1 MFLQKHTS
9 SLINLM
15 QGLFKQTEAAAG
27 LETVNGGSSNQCLV
41 DFVCQIHVYDE
52 HTLYIFA
59 NT

>member
-1 MFLQKHTS
+1 
-9 SLINLM
+9 M